1 MSPIQRTLQALTLGA
16 GLALVL
22 GAASAADEL
31 GGLEFDTVDADG
43 DGQVTFVEILAVAP
57 RASQDAFEAF
67 DIDDSGALDRPEYN
81 AWLDDFVGRDP
92 NEA

>member
-1 MSPIQRTLQALTLGA
+1 MSAMQHALKVLTAGA
-16 GLALVL
+16 GVAVIL
-22 GAASAADEL
+22 GAAAAADEL

-43 DGQVTFVEILAVAP
+43 DGQITFVEILAVAP
-57 RASQDAFEAF
+57 RASQDAFESF
-67 DIDDSGALDRPEYN
+67 DVDDSGALDRPEYN